1 MRKGNIVKNLT
12 VAKRLALGFGL
23 LSAMLLVAIVLGLT
37 RLGAVNDMMDRVVST
52 DWKKTVLANDAIDL
66 MNANA
71 RESFLLLHVQD
82 RGPVKQRI
90 SANVQ
95 SITAKLEELD
105 KLLYK
110 PEGKALLADIREKR
124 KAYVNSFLKVG
135 SLLDGGKDAD
145 AARLMVGETVQ
156 NLDILLDAVNKLI
169 LLQGKILEE
178 TGEAGSATYN
188 GARNLLMAFMGIALL
203 AAAVLATWIIRS
215 VTGPLGGEPDE
226 AKAVVEKIAQGDLTA
241 DIKVRA
247 GDSSSLI
254 AATRNM
260 QISLRKMVADLKQ
273 NAEGVASA
281 AQQLSSSSSQVA
293 TATAHQSEAASSM
306 AAAVEEM
313 TVSINHVSDSAREAH
328 SVTAETGDL
337 SQEGNRVI
345 EDTVAEMQHISKT
358 VGEAADTIQAVGESS
373 QKISSIVQVIK
384 DVADQTNLLALN
396 AAIEAARAGEQG
408 RGFAV
413 VADEVRKLAE
423 RTAQATTEI
432 SGMIDAVQSSAH
444 AAVGTMQQAVSRV
457 EQGVGMAQKASDS
470 MLGISGG
477 AQRVVSS
484 VNEISNALKEQSVA
498 SNEIASNVE
507 KIAQMSEENSAATRE
522 AADTAHQLE
531 ELAVAT
537 RQAVS
542 QFRV

>member
-1 MRKGNIVKNLT
+1 
-12 VAKRLALGFGL
+12 
-23 LSAMLLVAIVLGLT
+23 
-37 RLGAVNDMMDRVVST
+37 
-52 DWKKTVLANDAIDL
+52 
-66 MNANA
+66 
-71 RESFLLLHVQD
+71 
-82 RGPVKQRI
+82 
-90 SANVQ
+90 
-95 SITAKLEELD
+95 
-105 KLLYK
+105 
-110 PEGKALLADIREKR
+110 
-124 KAYVNSFLKVG
+124 
-135 SLLDGGKDAD
+135 
-145 AARLMVGETVQ
+145 
-156 NLDILLDAVNKLI
+156 
-169 LLQGKILEE
+169 
-178 TGEAGSATYN
+178 
-188 GARNLLMAFMGIALL
+188 
-203 AAAVLATWIIRS
+203 
-215 VTGPLGGEPDE
+215 
-226 AKAVVEKIAQGDLTA
+226 
-241 DIKVRA
+241 
-247 GDSSSLI
+247 
-254 AATRNM
+254 
-260 QISLRKMVADLKQ
+260 
-273 NAEGVASA
+273 
-281 AQQLSSSSSQVA
+281 
-293 TATAHQSEAASSM
+293 
-306 AAAVEEM
+306 
-313 TVSINHVSDSAREAH
+313 
-328 SVTAETGDL
+328 
-337 SQEGNRVI
+337 
-345 EDTVAEMQHISKT
+345 MQHISRT
-358 VGEAADTIQAVGESS
+358 VGEAAGTIQAVGESS

-477 AQRVVSS
+477 AQKVVSS

-531 ELAVAT
+531 ELALAT